1 MKINYKF
8 YTPSYTVSESDVA
21 LNVEDKEQLVLQLFD
36 RDGKKV
42 VADILNR
49 KKVKPK
55 EDARGLYFHPELKI
69 IGLVRVPEG
78 GTLENYKKYIHLF
91 YVKNTNTSISSIFII
106 PETYNYAIEQN
117 NNAKYEEYKQLHLN
131 NKIYVNYGKDKTYLP
146 IENTSKILQEAN
158 ISLLGNQVLKI
169 RYTFS
174 DTSIKDITINFNVV
188 KPPKILPIGK
198 TITVAKD
205 TKINPKMFIS
215 NLGKVEQDIEYSFIG
230 DVSTKSDG
238 QFSVKIKAL
247 FSDGFESTISAT
259 LIVKTYYDD
268 FIITDS
274 PYGKNTHY
282 TLNIDKYYNQ
292 TANLPDIKKEAKILE
307 IHNGIKSCEKFKM
320 PNYEN
325 VEEFKYNLDLD
336 NYKLFFYQTDF
347 SNFKNIKEFKF
358 PNNCKNLY
366 GFFINSNFSNWSS
379 IEKFAIPNNLNAGA
393 LFNVAN
399 FSNWTTVKEFI
410 IPENCNLPNAFQ
422 KANFSNWT
430 SVKGFVLPLN
440 INNSSNMFVS
450 ANFSN
455 WTSVK
460 EFVIP
465 KYTNSGVFEETNF
478 SGWISLEYLEIGC
491 IHPTTN
497 FKGCN
502 NLLHLKIDIE
512 TGLGDEQFNNL
523 PKLNNLELINVS
535 HIGNKTFS
543 NNPSLT
549 SLSIP
554 DSTADIDYGAF
565 MDCNGIT
572 TVTIGTGIKSINSN
586 CFKGCTSLTDFTI
599 KATTP
604 PTLYGD
610 IFDPISIPRIKVPN
624 ASVDSYKNNQSWKQ
638 YSSKIIGV

>member
-8 YTPSYTVSESDVA
+8 YTPSYTVSESDSA
-21 LNVEDKEQLVLQLFD
+21 LNVEDKEKLVLQLFD

-42 VADILNR
+42 VEDILNR
-49 KKVKPK
+49 KKIKPK

-91 YVKNTNTSISSIFII
+91 YVKNTNTSISSIFTI

-188 KPPKILPIGK
+188 KPPKIIPEGK
-198 TITVAKD
+198 IITVAKD
-205 TKINPKMFIS
+205 TVINPKMFIS
-215 NLGKVEQDIEYSFIG
+215 NLGKVEKDIEYSFIG
-230 DVSTKSDG
+230 DVFTKSDG
-238 QFSVKIKAL
+238 QFNVKIKAI
-247 FSDGFESTISAT
+247 FNDGFEAIISAT

-292 TANLPDIKKEAKILE
+292 VPNLPDIKKEAKILE
-307 IHNGIKSCEKFKM
+307 IHNGIKSCKDFKM

-336 NYKLFFYQTDF
+336 NYKEFFKNSNF
-347 SNFKNIKEFKF
+347 SNFKNVKEFKL
-358 PNNCKNLY
+358 PKNSK
-366 GFFINSNFSNWSS
+366 SNLDEMFRD
-379 IEKFAIPNNLNAGA
+379 
-393 LFNVAN
+393 AN
-399 FSNWTTVKEFI
+399 FSGWSSVKEF
-410 IPENCNLPNAFQ
+410 NLLNVNFGFWSFKSANFSGWTSVEKFILPLNNDNVFDDT
-422 KANFSNWT
+422 NFSNWT
-430 SVKGFVLPLN
+430 SMKTF
-440 INNSSNMFVS
+440 
-450 ANFSN
+450 
-455 WTSVK
+455 T
-460 EFVIP
+460 IP
-465 KYTNSGVFEETNF
+465 KYTDSDNFEHTNF
-478 SGWISLEYLEIGC
+478 SGWTALEYLEIGN
-491 IHPTTN
+491 IDPTTN

-502 NLLHLKIDIE
+502 NLLHLKIDIQ

-535 HIGNKTFS
+535 YIGNKTFS
-543 NNPSLT
+543 NNPSIT

-554 DSTADIDYGAF
+554 DSTVDIDYGAF

-610 IFDPISIPRIKVPN
+610 VFDNSSIPTIKVPN
-624 ASVDSYKNNQSWKQ
+624 ASVDSYKNDTSWKQ

>member
-8 YTPSYTVSESDVA
+8 YTPSYTVSESDMA
-21 LNVEDKEQLVLQLFD
+21 LNVEDKEKLVLQLFD

-42 VADILNR
+42 VEDILNR

-78 GTLENYKKYIHLF
+78 GTLENYKKYLHLF
-91 YVKNTNTSISSIFII
+91 YIKNTNISISSIFTI

-188 KPPKILPIGK
+188 KPPKIIPEGK

-205 TKINPKMFIS
+205 TVINPKMFIS
-215 NLGKVEQDIEYSFIG
+215 NLGKVEKDIQYSFINN
-230 DVSTKSDG
+230 VSTKSDG
-238 QFSVKIKAL
+238 QFSIKIKAL
-247 FSDGFESTISAT
+247 FNDGFEAIINAT

-268 FIITDS
+268 FIIQDS
-274 PYGKNTHY
+274 KYGKNTHY

-292 TANLPDIKKEAKILE
+292 VPNLPDIKKEAKILE
-307 IHNGIKSCEKFKM
+307 IHNGIKSCKNFKM

-336 NYKLFFYQTDF
+336 KYNYSFSESNF
-347 SNFKNIKEFKF
+347 SNFKNIKEFKL
-358 PNNCKNLY
+358 PNNAED
-366 GFFINSNFSNWSS
+366 FHSMFS
-379 IEKFAIPNNLNAGA
+379 
-393 LFNVAN
+393 
-399 FSNWTTVKEFI
+399 
-410 IPENCNLPNAFQ
+410 
-422 KANFSNWT
+422 
-430 SVKGFVLPLN
+430 
-440 INNSSNMFVS
+440 S

-460 EFVIP
+460 EFIIPNNANPSYMFFNANFSGWTSIKKFVIP
-465 KYTNSGVFEETNF
+465 KIIYSSAFQNTNF
-478 SGWISLEYLEIGC
+478 SGWTALEYLEIGN
-491 IHPTTN
+491 INPTTN

-502 NLLHLKIDIE
+502 NLLHLKIDIQI
-512 TGLGDEQFNNL
+512 GLGDEQFNNL

-543 NNPSLT
+543 NNPSLIN
-549 SLSIP
+549 LSIP
-554 DSTADIDYGAF
+554 DSTNDIDYGAF
-565 MDCNGIT
+565 MNCNGIT

-604 PTLYGD
+604 PVLYGD
-610 IFDPISIPRIKVPN
+610 IFDPTSIPRIKVPN
-624 ASVDSYKNNQSWKQ
+624 ASIDSYKNNSSWKQ